1 MKNKL
6 IDAFRRSGV
15 KYPEDITELVNE
27 ENYFKAIGCLT
38 EGKDINEVL
47 RKMMLNDIIPTK
59 PIELTTNDYPK
70 IFICNENRYGS
81 LSAFKTYGFKVSQLS
96 NGDNDLGSSY
106 DSGNMELEVK
116 SITRGKTEEDEKN
129 AAIRVITAHIVE
141 ALMESK
147 LYDGF
152 NESEYSLTFGEG
164 PEDRWSKETVAHI
177 VETLMESKLYDGFKE
192 SEYSL
197 TFGEGP
203 EDRWFKETVAH
214 LLKEWNLPY
223 DVTSVEWLNTISNV
237 IEEEVESD
245 DILILYSDEHILSK
259 DKSISRLIW
268 DNHIQYVIKDGDV
281 ERSLY
286 SNLFG
291 QSDKKVICRLDRLAQ
306 YMIGIPS
313 EKISKIGR
321 H

>member
-1 MKNKL
+1 MKSKL
-6 IDAFRRSGV
+6 IDAFRRAGI
-15 KYPEDITELVNE
+15 KYPEDLTESVNE
-27 ENYFKAIGCLT
+27 ENYFKAIGFLT

-47 RKMMLNDIIPTK
+47 RKMMLNDIIPSE

-152 NESEYSLTFGEG
+152 N
-164 PEDRWSKETVAHI
+164 
-177 VETLMESKLYDGFKE
+177 E

>member
-164 PEDRWSKETVAHI
+164 PEDRW
-177 VETLMESKLYDGFKE
+177 
-192 SEYSL
+192 
-197 TFGEGP
+197 
-203 EDRWFKETVAH
+203 FKETVAH

>member
-15 KYPEDITELVNE
+15 KYPEDITELVKE
-27 ENYFKAIGCLT
+27 ENYFKVIGCLT

-47 RKMMLNDIIPTK
+47 RKMMLNEIIPTE

-152 NESEYSLTFGEG
+152 NESEYSLTF
-164 PEDRWSKETVAHI
+164 V
-177 VETLMESKLYDGFKE
+177 
-192 SEYSL
+192 
-197 TFGEGP
+197 EGP

>member
-147 LYDGF
+147 LYDRF
-152 NESEYSLTFGEG
+152 NGSGYDLTFGDG
-164 PEDRWSKETVAHI
+164 PK
-177 VETLMESKLYDGFKE
+177 
-192 SEYSL
+192 
-197 TFGEGP
+197 
-203 EDRWFKETVAH
+203 DRWFKETVAH

>member
-152 NESEYSLTFGEG
+152 NGSGYDLTFGEG
-164 PEDRWSKETVAHI
+164 PK
-177 VETLMESKLYDGFKE
+177 
-192 SEYSL
+192 
-197 TFGEGP
+197 
-203 EDRWFKETVAH
+203 DRWFKETIAH

-223 DVTSVEWLNTISNV
+223 DVTGVEWLNTISNV

-268 DNHIQYVIKDGDV
+268 DNHIQYVIKDGDT
-281 ERSLY
+281 EQSLY

>member
-27 ENYFKAIGCLT
+27 ENYFKAIGFLT
-38 EGKDINEVL
+38 EGKDINEAL
-47 RKMMLNDIIPTK
+47 RKMMLNSIIPTK

-116 SITRGKTEEDEKN
+116 SITRGKTEDEEKN
-129 AAIRVITAHIVE
+129 ATIRVITAHIVE

-147 LYDGF
+147 LYDRF
-152 NESEYSLTFGEG
+152 NESGYSLTFGEE
-164 PEDRWSKETVAHI
+164 PK
-177 VETLMESKLYDGFKE
+177 
-192 SEYSL
+192 
-197 TFGEGP
+197 
-203 EDRWFKETVAH
+203 DRWFKETVAH
-214 LLKEWNLPY
+214 LFKEWDLPY
-223 DVTSVEWLNTISNV
+223 DVTGVEWLNTISNV

>member
-1 MKNKL
+1 MKSKL
-6 IDAFRRSGV
+6 IDAFRRAGV
-15 KYPEDITELVNE
+15 KYPEDLTESVNE
-27 ENYFKAIGCLT
+27 ENYFKAIGFLT

-47 RKMMLNDIIPTK
+47 RKMALNNIIPSK

-70 IFICNENRYGS
+70 LFLCNENRYGS

-152 NESEYSLTFGEG
+152 NGSGYDLTFGDG
-164 PEDRWSKETVAHI
+164 PK
-177 VETLMESKLYDGFKE
+177 
-192 SEYSL
+192 
-197 TFGEGP
+197 
-203 EDRWFKETVAH
+203 DRWFKETVAH
-214 LLKEWNLPY
+214 LLKEWSLPY
-223 DVTSVEWLNTISNV
+223 DVTGVEWLNTISNV

-306 YMIGIPS
+306 YIIGIPS

>member
-1 MKNKL
+1 MKSKL
-6 IDAFRRSGV
+6 IDAFRRTGV
-15 KYPEDITELVNE
+15 KYPEDLTELVNE
-27 ENYFKAIGCLT
+27 ENYFKAIGFLT

-47 RKMMLNDIIPTK
+47 RKMMLNNIIPTK

-152 NESEYSLTFGEG
+152 NGSGYDLTFGEG
-164 PEDRWSKETVAHI
+164 PN
-177 VETLMESKLYDGFKE
+177 
-192 SEYSL
+192 
-197 TFGEGP
+197 
-203 EDRWFKETVAH
+203 DRWFKETIAH

-223 DVTSVEWLNTISNV
+223 DVTGVEWLNTISNV

-268 DNHIQYVIKDGDV
+268 DNHIQYVIKDGDT
-281 ERSLY
+281 EQSLY

>member
-81 LSAFKTYGFKVSQLS
+81 LSAFKTYGFQVSQLS

-152 NESEYSLTFGEG
+152 KESEFSLTFGEG
-164 PEDRWSKETVAHI
+164 PK
-177 VETLMESKLYDGFKE
+177 
-192 SEYSL
+192 
-197 TFGEGP
+197 
-203 EDRWFKETVAH
+203 DRWFKETVAH

-223 DVTSVEWLNTISNV
+223 DVKGVEWLNTISNV
-237 IEEEVESD
+237 LEEEVESD

-268 DNHIQYVIKDGDV
+268 DNHIQYVIKDGDT
-281 ERSLY
+281 EQSLY

>member
-1 MKNKL
+1 MKSKL
-6 IDAFRRSGV
+6 IDAFRRAGI
-15 KYPEDITELVNE
+15 KYPEDLTESVNE
-27 ENYFKAIGCLT
+27 DNYFKAIGFLT
-38 EGKDINEVL
+38 EDKDINEVL
-47 RKMMLNDIIPTK
+47 RKMVLNNIIPSK
-59 PIELTTNDYPK
+59 PIELTTDDYPK
-70 IFICNENRYGS
+70 LFLCNEKRYGF
-81 LSAFKTYGFKVSQLS
+81 LSVFRAYGFQVSQLS
-96 NGDNDLGSSY
+96 NGGNDLGSSY
-106 DSGNMELEVK
+106 ESGNMELEVK
-116 SITRGKTEEDEKN
+116 SITKGKSEEDEKN

-152 NESEYSLTFGEG
+152 NESGYSLTFGEG
-164 PEDRWSKETVAHI
+164 PK
-177 VETLMESKLYDGFKE
+177 
-192 SEYSL
+192 
-197 TFGEGP
+197 
-203 EDRWFKETVAH
+203 DRWFRETLAH
-214 LLKEWNLPY
+214 LLEEWSLPY
-223 DVTSVEWLNTISNV
+223 DVTGVEWLNTISNV

-268 DNHIQYVIKDGDV
+268 DNHIQYVIKDGDT
-281 ERSLY
+281 EQSLY
-286 SNLFG
+286 SNLLG

>member
-1 MKNKL
+1 MKSKL
-6 IDAFRRSGV
+6 VDAFRRAGV
-15 KYPEDITELVNE
+15 KYPEDLAESVKE
-27 ENYFKAIGCLT
+27 ENYFKAIGFLT
-38 EGKDINEVL
+38 EGKDVNEVL
-47 RKMMLNDIIPTK
+47 RKLMLNEIIPNN
-59 PIELTTNDYPK
+59 PIELTTSDYPK
-70 IFICNENRYGS
+70 IFICNEKRYGS
-81 LSAFKTYGFKVSQLS
+81 LSAFRSYGFQVSQLS

-106 DSGNMELEVK
+106 NSGNMELEVK
-116 SITRGKTEEDEKN
+116 SITRGKTEEDTKN

-152 NESEYSLTFGEG
+152 NGSGYDLTFDDG
-164 PEDRWSKETVAHI
+164 PK
-177 VETLMESKLYDGFKE
+177 
-192 SEYSL
+192 
-197 TFGEGP
+197 
-203 EDRWFKETVAH
+203 DRWFRETVAH

-223 DVTSVEWLNTISNV
+223 DVTGVEWLNTISNV

-245 DILILYSDEHILSK
+245 DILILYSDEHTLSK

-268 DNHIQYVIKDGDV
+268 DNHIQYVIKDGDT
-281 ERSLY
+281 EKSLY
-286 SNLFG
+286 LNLLG

>member
-152 NESEYSLTFGEG
+152 
-164 PEDRWSKETVAHI
+164 
-177 VETLMESKLYDGFKE
+177 KE

-223 DVTSVEWLNTISNV
+223 DVTGVEWLNTISNV

-245 DILILYSDEHILSK
+245 DILILYSDEHKLSK

-268 DNHIQYVIKDGDV
+268 DNHIQYVIRDGDT
-281 ERSLY
+281 EQSLY

-291 QSDKKVICRLDRLAQ
+291 QSDK
-306 YMIGIPS
+306 
-313 EKISKIGR
+313 
-321 H
+321 

>member
-15 KYPEDITELVNE
+15 KYPEDLTELVNE
-27 ENYFKAIGCLT
+27 DNYFKAIGFLT

-47 RKMMLNDIIPTK
+47 RKMVLNNIIPSK

-70 IFICNENRYGS
+70 IFLCNEKRYGS

-116 SITRGKTEEDEKN
+116 SITRGKTKEEEKN
-129 AAIRVITAHIVE
+129 ATIRVITAHIVE

-152 NESEYSLTFGEG
+152 NGSGYDLTFGEG
-164 PEDRWSKETVAHI
+164 PK
-177 VETLMESKLYDGFKE
+177 
-192 SEYSL
+192 
-197 TFGEGP
+197 
-203 EDRWFKETVAH
+203 DRWFKETIAH

-223 DVTSVEWLNTISNV
+223 DVTGVEWLNTISNV

-245 DILILYSDEHILSK
+245 DILILYSDEHKLSK

-268 DNHIQYVIKDGDV
+268 DNHIQYVIKDGDA
-281 ERSLY
+281 EQSLY

>member
-15 KYPEDITELVNE
+15 KYPEDLTELVNE
-27 ENYFKAIGCLT
+27 DNYFKAIGFLT

-47 RKMMLNDIIPTK
+47 RKMVLNNIIPSK

-70 IFICNENRYGS
+70 LFLCNEKRYGS

-116 SITRGKTEEDEKN
+116 SITRGKTKEEEKN
-129 AAIRVITAHIVE
+129 ATIRVITAHIVE

-152 NESEYSLTFGEG
+152 NGSGYDLTFGEG
-164 PEDRWSKETVAHI
+164 PK
-177 VETLMESKLYDGFKE
+177 
-192 SEYSL
+192 
-197 TFGEGP
+197 
-203 EDRWFKETVAH
+203 DRWFKETIAH

-223 DVTSVEWLNTISNV
+223 DVTGVEWLNTISNV

-245 DILILYSDEHILSK
+245 DILILYSDEHKLSK